1 MLTLQTKVRVTEDG
15 TLEVRVPATA
25 LPPGEHEAV
34 IVVSMP
40 TQRPEPRFRVAD
52 LPVHDV
58 PWDGSVSLRR
68 EDLYGDDGR

>member
-1 MLTLQTKVRVTEDG
+1 MRTLRPKVRVTEDG
-15 TLEVRVPATA
+15 TLEASVPATA

-34 IVVSMP
+34 IVVGAPS
-40 TQRPEPRFRVAD
+40 RPAPRFRVAD